1 MLYKYDYQK
10 LKFKKVPS
18 YKFVDVRIAILL
30 TLAALSTSLTVSKSR
45 DSLENLNYEERL
57 IIIKEYNSFTEDRL
71 VREIGRLN
79 FKFPHIV
86 LAQAKLETS
95 NYTSSIFLE
104 NNNLFGMKEAKVR
117 LNTAQGTERSHAY
130 YNSWQESVM
139 DYALYAATYL
149 KTLSTESQYY
159 NYLEQYYAEDPEYVR
174 KLKKLI
180 ESQDLKK
187 VFK

>member
-1 MLYKYDYQK
+1 MLYRYDCQK
-10 LKFKKVPS
+10 IKFNQVPV
-18 YKFVDVRIAILL
+18 YRFVDIRIVILL
-30 TLAALSTSLTVSKSR
+30 ILAALSSSLTIGKSR
-45 DSLENLNYEERL
+45 DSLESLTYEERL
-57 IIIKEYNSFTEDRL
+57 IIIKEHNSFSEDRL
-71 VREIGRLN
+71 VKEISRLN

-86 LAQAKLETS
+86 LAQSKLETLH
-95 NYTSSIFLE
+95 YTSTIFLE

-130 YNSWQESVM
+130 YNTWQESLM

-149 KTLSTESQYY
+149 KTLSTE
-159 NYLEQYYAEDPEYVR
+159 EQYYAYLEQNYAEDPDYVK

-180 ESQDLKK
+180 STQELKK